1 MSHFVAL
8 ASLKLNQKMYL
19 PLPPSAGIEG
29 VHNQLKLLL
38 EKMIGT
44 GSHELGASVF

>member
-8 ASLKLNQKMYL
+8 ASLKLNQKMY
-19 PLPPSAGIEG
+19 LPPSAGIEG